1 MCVGVAS
8 WTSTVQSLS
17 QQACAFSTSRCQ
29 VLTVSGV
36 SYFFGLLS
44 ASRHLVFL
52 MCQVLTVSGVSYFFG
67 LLSASRHLV
76 FLMSLMVGKYI
87 PYPMGRAK
95 RNPTYDTII
104 NINDCDKTRQN
115 YRKLNSPDNV
125 LSTLDRRVV
134 RFCKLNPTYKELIAD
149 SRLLFPNQHLPRCRK
164 IACRQRIEIHATCNR
179 FTECVST
186 IPIRCMAALT
196 IYPNGLMS

>member
-52 MCQVLTVSGVSYFFG
+52 M
-67 LLSASRHLV
+67 SR
-76 FLMSLMVGKYI
+76 LMVGKYI

-186 IPIRCMAALT
+186 IPIGSTATRFIDTRRL
-196 IYPNGLMS
+196 LS